1 MFSHRAR
8 SSRSMGSKL
17 LRLLGESLFNPLFE
31 KMLTAQIL
39 QGAGRTYIDGSILI
53 FFLFG
58 FGPYSDPYHGKTGR
72 HTLTSNKICFSKKP
86 GIATLSGTWSDT
98 PAHGKI
104 QYIPVRIPPS
114 PPQETL
120 ESQRFRGFVMPF
132 GRETEPPLP
141 KRLFCMAFYGRL
153 LLSVDI
159 AQASE
164 KLTTLRFFT
173 DSVNSGRNHP
183 YTVMAEANVMMRSW
197 ENSSRWTSPE

>member
-1 MFSHRAR
+1 MKHSMFSHRAR

-17 LRLLGESLFNPLFE
+17 LQLLGESLFHPLFE

-114 PPQETL
+114 PPKMNLVPQRGQGSFIFTSTHVKKQHKRLSKQDCPTGPEDTL
-120 ESQRFRGFVMPF
+120 WDNLVHDQVF
-132 GRETEPPLP
+132 GRSVFTQ
-141 KRLFCMAFYGRL
+141 YWGRP
-153 LLSVDI
+153 LLSE
-159 AQASE
+159 SFYP
-164 KLTTLRFFT
+164 FF
-173 DSVNSGRNHP
+173 SP
-183 YTVMAEANVMMRSW
+183 YVSM
-197 ENSSRWTSPE
+197 SSRYS

>member
-1 MFSHRAR
+1 MNRRLLVANGILQQAAISLKHSMFSHRAR

-17 LRLLGESLFNPLFE
+17 LRLLGESLFHPLFE

-39 QGAGRTYIDGSILI
+39 QGAGRTYIAGSILI

-58 FGPYSDPYHGKTGR
+58 FDPYSDPYHGKTGR

-114 PPQETL
+114 PPKMNL
-120 ESQRFRGFVMPF
+120 VPQRGQGSFIFTSTHVKKQH
-132 GRETEPPLP
+132 
-141 KRLFCMAFYGRL
+141 KRLSKQDCPTGPE
-153 LLSVDI
+153 D
-159 AQASE
+159 
-164 KLTTLRFFT
+164 TL
-173 DSVNSGRNHP
+173 
-183 YTVMAEANVMMRSW
+183 
-197 ENSSRWTSPE
+197 